1 VRLLRRQDD
10 GWTTVAEGLLGA
22 QGALDHP
29 VVHGEGVVAGTYEA
43 QFDLG
48 AWWRARQA
56 LSGGAFMETAVF
68 RFEVTDLDQHYHLPI
83 KFTRWGYAL
92 FRGA

>member
-1 VRLLRRQDD
+1 
-10 GWTTVAEGLLGA
+10 
-22 QGALDHP
+22 
-29 VVHGEGVVAGTYEA
+29 
-43 QFDLG
+43 
-48 AWWRARQA
+48 
-56 LSGGAFMETAVF
+56 METAVF